1 MLNLK
6 PLHHFVL
13 VAEEGS
19 FLRAAER
26 ANITQPAL
34 SNSIRGLEESLGV
47 QLFERQQ
54 RPAKITPTGQDL
66 LRSAR
71 KLLFEARNLD
81 QEVAN
86 LKTGQAGHLRVGF
99 VPNFAS
105 NLGGSIVSDW
115 LGKSGTTSIEVVT
128 GANERLLASLK
139 AEELD
144 LIVCD
149 PNGVADPTNLEFL
162 DMPSLPGACFCRA
175 GHPILQIER
184 PTGRDLKRYRLATV
198 SITPELLHRVA
209 GALGLER
216 EADTLLTV
224 TCSNV
229 LLLQDLI
236 VQSDTILM
244 GLRPSLRLALTSGMV
259 REIPFD
265 LNLSSTWS
273 ITTLQGKT
281 LHPAARHLIAS
292 IQKVAA
298 EELAESRKG
307 G

>member
-34 SNSIRGLEESLGV
+34 SNSIKGLEESLGV

-86 LKTGQAGHLRVGF
+86 LKTGQAGHLKIGF

-105 NLGGSIVSDW
+105 NLGGSIMADW
-115 LGKSGTTSIEVVT
+115 LAHSGTTSIEVVT
-128 GANERLLASLK
+128 GANERLVAALQ

-149 PNGVADPTNLEFL
+149 PNGVTDPAGLEFRH
-162 DMPSLPGACFCRA
+162 MPSLPGACFCRA
-175 GHPILQIER
+175 GHPILTIER

-216 EADTLLTV
+216 EAETLLTV
-224 TCSNV
+224 TCNNV

-236 VQSDTILM
+236 LQSDTILM
-244 GLRPSLRLALTSGMV
+244 GLRPSLRHALASGIV

-281 LHPAARHLIAS
+281 LHPAARHMIGS
-292 IQKVAA
+292 IQRVAGREIA
-298 EELAESRKG
+298 G
-307 G
+307 DIPIG